1 MYFLK
6 GFKKKDKNMSNTL
19 TVVSSPTEKKE
30 KQKVEPTCSWVD
42 FPMPRSAAEIRS
54 TKDFL
59 QLQPVPINRDFVV
72 RARKLV
78 KELASCKTF
87 KQNEVD
93 IIKYT
98 GESVYNSKHGTW
110 IKDQE
115 YVLNANTRAHIWR
128 SYGNGQT
135 IGSVSFLE
143 IPNEVVANVYES
155 SSIEDIVK
163 CYDTIDSE
171 ESVETSSATL
181 SGVLRAQDM
190 NKLESIKLKT
200 GKFVM
205 ALNISAPITSKFGY
219 QAITDGDVYKQV
231 IEMKDLIKQFDILK
245 VTGKGA
251 LSTQL
256 SMGVAFLAGKYAG
269 VNDSAYIDALIKL
282 SKINLKKDDEKQKL
296 AGITPKDGIDWI
308 IKGAILN
315 PYSDGTLHKALPY
328 MNGLFNDRAGAM
340 NYLAAC
346 WKSYLAGETMTS
358 PPTKKQLK
366 NAYVDLV
373 QATYSEDEE

>member
-1 MYFLK
+1 
-6 GFKKKDKNMSNTL
+6 MSNL
-19 TVVSSPTEKKE
+19 KVVSSATEKKE
-30 KQKVEPTCSWVD
+30 KKKVEPTCSWVD

-78 KELASCKTF
+78 KNLASCKTF

-128 SYGNGQT
+128 SYSNGQT
-135 IGSVSFLE
+135 MGGVSFIE

-155 SSIEDIVK
+155 SNIEEIVK

-190 NKLESIKLKT
+190 NKLMSIKLKT

-205 ALNISAPITSKFGY
+205 ALNISAPTNSKFGY
-219 QAITDGDVYKQV
+219 QAITGDVYNQV
-231 IEMKDLIKQFDILK
+231 TEMKDFIKQFDILN
-245 VTGKGA
+245 VSGKGA

-282 SKINLKKDDEKQKL
+282 SKINMKKDVDKL
-296 AGITPKDGIDWI
+296 FKMTPKDGIDWI
-308 IKGAILN
+308 IKGAIQN
-315 PYSDGTLHKALPY
+315 PYGDGTLQKALPF

-358 PPTKKQLK
+358 PPTTEQLK
-366 NAYVDLV
+366 NAYVELV
-373 QATYSEDEE
+373 QDTYKQDEE

>member
-1 MYFLK
+1 MKTDLQ
-6 GFKKKDKNMSNTL
+6 
-19 TVVSSPTEKKE
+19 VVSSTTKKE
-30 KQKVEPTCSWVD
+30 KKNVEPTYSWVD
-42 FPMPRSAAEIRS
+42 FPMPSSSAEIRS

-59 QLQPVPINRDFVV
+59 QLQPVPINRDFEV

-78 KELASCKTF
+78 KLLASCKTF

-93 IIKYT
+93 IIKYL

-110 IKDQE
+110 IKGQE

-128 SYGNGQT
+128 MYSSGQT
-135 IGSVSFLE
+135 LSGVNFLE

-155 SSIEDIVK
+155 SNIEEIVK

-181 SGVLRAQDM
+181 SGVLRAQEM

-205 ALNISAPITSKFGY
+205 ALNISAPVNSKFGY
-219 QAITDGDVYKQV
+219 QALTGDVYNQV
-231 IEMKDLIKQFDILK
+231 TEMKDFIKQFDILK
-245 VTGKGA
+245 VAGKGA

-256 SMGVAFLAGKYAG
+256 SMGVAFLAGKFAG
-269 VNDSAYIDALIKL
+269 VNDSAYVDALIKL
-282 SKINLKKDDEKQKL
+282 SKINLKKDADQL
-296 AGITPKDGIDWI
+296 AKITPKDGIDYI
-308 IKGAILN
+308 ILGAIEN
-315 PYSDGTLHKALPY
+315 PYSDGTLKKALPY

-346 WKSYLAGETMTS
+346 WKSYLAGEVMTS
-358 PPTKKQLK
+358 PPTTEQLR
-366 NAYVDLV
+366 NAYVELV
-373 QATYSEDEE
+373 QETYTQDEE